1 MPRRAGPLIKTVKVK
16 LHNPSKHKRAI
27 LDRVFLRW
35 TLAADVT
42 LRWAQEHLGA
52 FGDCR
57 DRRDNYRANLIA
69 SVLRQRVRLRIK
81 RLGLHSSLEDALWRD
96 IGKAIASYFER
107 LKRDPNTGFPT
118 IPHAKPN
125 PARYEAALVEL
136 GRWGAE
142 EQGSLLRQGDK
153 ETRGQGEGEKE
164 GREEVTLSP
173 PLPVTPSPL
182 HPSTLAQLQAEL
194 LAAAGELELRARP
207 IYFSRTDAV
216 PRRRGYSIL
225 YDEERERYLALL
237 YLLPRSAS
245 RRYRKPLTVRKP
257 LLALNR
263 HEEYLHETGYPSSAL
278 LFPLEMGSWQE
289 RTFFDLA
296 RNDPLA
302 IRTAHLI
309 REINRQGEVEYYL
322 AIAVDFPQ
330 PKPVEMVN
338 FLGVHH
344 TLEGE
349 VFALVADPEGEVLL
363 YEQVAGTLELQDAYQ
378 QRRAWKRRGKR
389 TPHRVAG
396 ERTDHHY
403 HAASKRIVALAVE
416 HRARVGVEDLS
427 YRRTKTG
434 RKAINR
440 KRFAAP
446 VGRLAAFLSYKLP
459 FAGLLPPL
467 EVRGISPRECH
478 RCGKDSRDKTK
489 RAEGRITCPLCGL
502 EMDEHENTAR
512 LVAAQLP
519 VIVEKIAAARQRRRK
534 GDGETGREGEGEQ
547 ENTGNEIQ
555 RVAEQVRMG

>member
-1 MPRRAGPLIKTVKVK
+1 MPRIAGPLIKTVKVK

-42 LRWAQEHLGA
+42 LHWAQEHLDT
-52 FGDCR
+52 FGDCK
-57 DRRDNYRANLIA
+57 DRRDTYRASLIA
-69 SVLRQRVRLRIK
+69 NVLRQHIGPRIK
-81 RLGLHSSLEDALWRD
+81 RFGLHSSLEAALWRD

-107 LKRDPNTGFPT
+107 LKQDPNTGFPT
-118 IPHAKPN
+118 IPRAKPN
-125 PARYEAALVEL
+125 PARYEAALEALANL
-136 GRWGAE
+136 GRRKGENGKGKGE
-142 EQGSLLRQGDK
+142 EGIS
-153 ETRGQGEGEKE
+153 
-164 GREEVTLSP
+164 SA
-173 PLPVTPSPL
+173 PLDPSA
-182 HPSTLAQLQAEL
+182 LAQLQGEL
-194 LAAAGELELRARP
+194 LAAAGELEFRARP
-207 IYFSRTDAV
+207 IYFTNTDAV

-225 YDEERERYLALL
+225 YDEEQGRYLALL
-237 YLLPRSAS
+237 YLLPITAS
-245 RRYRKPLTVRKP
+245 GRHRKPLTVRKP
-257 LLALNR
+257 LLALNL
-263 HEEYLHETGYPSSAL
+263 HEEYLIETGRASGAL
-278 LFPLEMGSWQE
+278 LFPLEMGIWQE
-289 RTFFDLA
+289 RVFFELA
-296 RNDPLA
+296 RDDPLA

-309 REINRQGEVEYYL
+309 REVNRQGEVEYYL

-330 PKPVEMVN
+330 PRPVETVN
-338 FLGVHH
+338 FLAVHH

-349 VFALVADPEGEVLL
+349 IFALVADPEGEVLH
-363 YEQVAGTLELQDAYQ
+363 YEQVAGPLELQDALQ
-378 QRRAWKRRGKR
+378 QRRAWKKRGKR
-389 TPHRVAG
+389 TPQRVVG

-434 RKAINR
+434 RKAINL
-440 KRFAAP
+440 KRFSAP

-478 RCGKDSRDKTK
+478 RCGKDSRDKTV

-502 EMDEHENTAR
+502 EMDEHENAAR

-547 ENTGNEIQ
+547 ENTQ
-555 RVAEQVRMG
+555 